1 MRSKRPFI
9 GLLILFILAS
19 CSSSA
24 DWNASF
30 VVWEGDMYELTEE
43 YVEGDENIGKVTKDS
58 DREGT
63 YSGTFSNTYKKGTKL
78 YSIEG
83 IPTDEAIAI
92 EENGTFRKAI
102 NSGKYGE

>member
-30 VVWEGDMYELTEE
+30 VVWEGDMYEITEE
-43 YVEGDENIGKVTKDS
+43 YV
-58 DREGT
+58 
-63 YSGTFSNTYKKGTKL
+63 
-78 YSIEG
+78 
-83 IPTDEAIAI
+83 
-92 EENGTFRKAI
+92 
-102 NSGKYGE
+102 